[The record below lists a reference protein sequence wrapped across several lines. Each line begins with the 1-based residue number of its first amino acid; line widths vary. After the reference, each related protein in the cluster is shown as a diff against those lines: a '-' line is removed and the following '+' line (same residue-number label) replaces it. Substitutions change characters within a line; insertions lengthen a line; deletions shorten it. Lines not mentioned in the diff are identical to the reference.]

1 MRCLFV
7 VLLFGCGTLFAS
19 DIRLDTGEERV
30 ERSTVPELSAAGKEK
45 SESLAEFAAFLNGVI
60 ASRGKTDRFSEQTL
74 NHLYR
79 ALEKDPGSE
88 ELLTLVGAD
97 LAEQRGELP
106 ERVKRLMAFA
116 KQHPDQ
122 IRLCVLLAG
131 QLARSGKKTDR
142 ERIDAIIELVEA
154 AWKTGKGMKTDS
166 PEMERLLSARILEA
180 LLLASQEKFD
190 EADEVISDVLER
202 IPEKRRAE
210 ALQSAMSIYLEAQ
223 KKASDEKPFLIGFL
237 VESDKEKFS
246 RKFESASQDFIRIL
260 SQPGVDLDP
269 EKFLTS
275 AAIFEREG
283 KKEYSLLILMRP
295 LYSDPEDLGSLR
307 RLAAFY
313 YSEKQFANAAR
324 LWKRIVELG
333 GGRAPMDSYL
343 YALSLLR
350 SGDAKGAF
358 KAFEAH
364 YKRFPNDVKSLNQ
377 YALAAWLAEEYE
389 RLPGIVN
396 AIPKPSPDFLY
407 LKGSAEQILRRYGD
421 ALKTMLRYER
431 SRKWEDE
438 GKRTSFR
445 MGLILLADK
454 AKRLDVAERFL
465 LPMLEADPDARYADI
480 LEREIY
486 NGTIS
491 GMQLDGTKF
500 FYINQLEA
508 NPGMPTNAYGEEE
521 YTPERIGWY
530 DCACCPPNLAR
541 LMTSLGS
548 YVWSSSEDTIYSHLF
563 VGGTAIFETAGGV
576 KIALTSKYPWN
587 GSVTYTV
594 EPEQAGAEFTLAV
607 RYPGWCHQMQVKV
620 NGIPVSGAVKT
631 DKGYWMIQ
639 RSWQPGDT
647 VSCEMEREPERVYAH
662 PMVRADAG
670 CVALR
675 RGPIIYTFEGVDNGE
690 DLQTLRIPREAKIEA
705 LPYQAD
711 LLEGIVAL
719 RVTGC
724 RKKTAVNPALY
735 AEDVA
740 PEERVTLQAIPYYA
754 WCNRGMTHMRV
765 WMQE

>member
-1 MRCLFV
+1 MAYSLTVEANPELEARADAIIDLIGRAQQPDGYLDTYFIAAEPEHKWQNLTDCHEMYCAGHMTEAGVAYYQATGKTKLLYICCKLCDHIDRRFGREAGKVTGIPGHEEIELALMRLYQ
-7 VLLFGCGTLFAS
+7 A
-19 DIRLDTGEERV
+19 TGEERYRKLAAYFIDERGRDPEFFHKEAAARSWSRTDYMDKQPPSYMQNHKPVREQDTV
-30 ERSTVPELSAAGKEK
+30 EGHAVRCM
-45 SESLAEFAAFLNGVI
+45 
-60 ASRGKTDRFSEQTL
+60 
-74 NHLYR
+74 Y
-79 ALEKDPGSE
+79 
-88 ELLTLVGAD
+88 LLTAAAN
-97 LAEQRGELP
+97 LAAQNHDEA
-106 ERVKRLMAFA
+106 LMAACRKMWDNMVDRRMYITGGIGSTYYGEAFTVDYDLPNDTAYAETCAAVGVCFFA
-116 KQHPDQ
+116 KQ
-122 IRLCVLLAG
+122 
-131 QLARSGKKTDR
+131 
-142 ERIDAIIELVEA
+142 
-154 AWKTGKGMKTDS
+154 
-166 PEMERLLSARILEA
+166 
-180 LLLASQEKFD
+180 
-190 EADEVISDVLER
+190 
-202 IPEKRRAE
+202 
-210 ALQSAMSIYLEAQ
+210 
-223 KKASDEKPFLIGFL
+223 
-237 VESDKEKFS
+237 
-246 RKFESASQDFIRIL
+246 
-260 SQPGVDLDP
+260 
-269 EKFLTS
+269 
-275 AAIFEREG
+275 
-283 KKEYSLLILMRP
+283 
-295 LYSDPEDLGSLR
+295 
-307 RLAAFY
+307 
-313 YSEKQFANAAR
+313 
-324 LWKRIVELG
+324 
-333 GGRAPMDSYL
+333 
-343 YALSLLR
+343 
-350 SGDAKGAF
+350 
-358 KAFEAH
+358 
-364 YKRFPNDVKSLNQ
+364 
-377 YALAAWLAEEYE
+377 
-389 RLPGIVN
+389 
-396 AIPKPSPDFLY
+396 
-407 LKGSAEQILRRYGD
+407 
-421 ALKTMLRYER
+421 
-431 SRKWEDE
+431 
-438 GKRTSFR
+438 
-445 MGLILLADK
+445 
-454 AKRLDVAERFL
+454 
-465 LPMLEADPDARYADI
+465 MLEADPDARYADI

-647 VSCEMEREPERVYAH
+647 VSCEMEMEPERVYAH

-740 PEERVTLQAIPYYA
+740 PEERVTLQSIPYYA